1 MIQAAEHAG
10 AAATAYETHKRNHLN
25 TDVECTRQG
34 VTFIPM
40 VAESSGGWG
49 PEGLKTL
56 RQLAKTAAANSG
68 RSDDVT
74 MGQLLQRLCVVI
86 RSAKA
91 RAILRRAGHSQDL
104 AASAVESAAAALTA
118 SAD

>member
-1 MIQAAEHAG
+1 MGQAAERAG
-10 AAATAYETHKRNHLN
+10 AAASAYEGHKRRHLN
-25 TDVECTRQG
+25 TSAECNQQG

-56 RQLAKTAAANSG
+56 RQLAKAAASKSG
-68 RSDDVT
+68 VDEDVS
-74 MGQLLQRLCVVI
+74 MGRLLQRLCVAI

-91 RAILRRAGHSQDL
+91 RAVLRRAGSRQDN
-104 AASAVESAAAALTA
+104 AASAVESAAAVL
-118 SAD
+118 SAANT

>member
-1 MIQAAEHAG
+1 MIQAAESAG
-10 AAATAYETHKRNHLN
+10 AAAFAYETYKRSHIN

-34 VTFIPM
+34 VAFIPM

-49 PEGLKTL
+49 PKGFETL

-68 RSDDVT
+68 RDGDAT
-74 MGQLLQRLCVVI
+74 MGQLLQRLSVVI

-91 RAILRRAGHSQDL
+91 RAILRRAGHPQDL
-104 AASAVESAAAALTA
+104 AASAVESAATALAA
-118 SAD
+118 SVD